1 MIERTQ
7 PRGVQR
13 LLLGQVMHQA
23 YKCIVQDPLLAQDHG
38 RMQQHIS
45 ASHRGQPG
53 LQQHTG
59 TLNTSTWGFLTW
71 KSCYLAQHIPWQQI
85 TTPAA

>member
-1 MIERTQ
+1 
-7 PRGVQR
+7 
-13 LLLGQVMHQA
+13 
-23 YKCIVQDPLLAQDHG
+23 
-38 RMQQHIS
+38 MQQHIS